1 MAVYEDDALYSS
13 GGSDFNNTLDEA
25 SSALDKVGKKAEEA
39 DRKLS
44 SLGET
49 FDSTG
54 ESAKEASEGFNESA
68 QGVGRFNKSL
78 QPNKL
83 SQYASYMQEL
93 NKILKEMAETNSSK
107 GNPLDGLS
115 VFNEDL
121 DSKKVSNVAKSIDKI
136 GNVNI
141 DKINKLNDSLQNLSS
156 NLDKL
161 NNLNNLNIKISGG
174 GGDSSNKSKVDNN
187 FQGELESMIL
197 NSLGGLG
204 KYNKILGGGIDSVL
218 GSISKSKDLK
228 NLSKEASKFAKSG
241 VAASKGMAGLA
252 GGVAGLASTA
262 AVAIPVITAVAAA
275 LGVAIKAGQEYHK
288 VNLEMA
294 RSLEMVNDA
303 QSESGRQAI
312 ETANKLVDVKNQW
325 TRIGEDLTSVF
336 EPLFNLA
343 VDFVSVIGNAI
354 ESVTDTLDK
363 TNDKNYTMF
372 DSKFKW
378 YTQGLEG
385 GSGEPESTSL
395 PVLGDIASSAKQ
407 SGFTN
412 QSAANLAIGT
422 YDTAMELAHKYGQE
436 ASKVAQDLADAWL
449 TGSDA
454 AKEYGIVVNDQVLAG
469 YMASQG
475 VDIVNVEITDAMKQ
489 YYRYQ
494 LMMEQAAQSNSDA
507 MSEQIK
513 DWTQLGAIID
523 KTKGKLFSF
532 DEVINMEGFDPT
544 IPEVG
549 TPDVD
554 MSQDTEEPDKPDDS
568 LGTAVSDGKTLMDL
582 LNNIGNTLNN
592 IYNNMN
598 GNVQEN
604 TTIINNN
611 TQVINNNTQA
621 QNSNAQANNS
631 NSQATNSNTQA
642 INNNNM
648 SLQGNVSLSA
658 SLSNIT
664 QQLNGFLQMAAQS
677 LGMNTSNTN
686 ALTQSEMALGT
697 QMNTSTGYLVNL
709 NTSMGQF
716 TMMATSATQA
726 GQIASQAQQLLG
738 SSFLGCS
745 VQTVNTTGTMGQF
758 STVANIVNSVTG
770 LTIQLMAAEQ
780 KALEGVSDASQDASN
795 DLNELDNSIVEVGN
809 DAMDSQQK
817 VLKFIR
823 TLSDAVDAIQNY
835 YDALNNTQSNRSF
848 GGGSKDSLLNK
859 IKAQGSIKSSVGE
872 KISSMASEV
881 KSSFSA
887 GGDLFFEA
895 GDIMNSMYDQGG
907 LTKENLAET
916 LYSGMMGGALNSG
929 EIMSNMF
936 KQGFEKYG
944 DIPFLGTPMAVGHG
958 LLGNVLYGGI
968 NIPGIIDIKG
978 IEDWS
983 DVGSNIDLW
992 AKLLRDKTGV
1002 DLTIATG
1009 AVSDLLDYGTNWV
1022 SETFQGEYANDN
1034 SRDEWVE
1041 SFNPWGPLF
1050 PVLNE
1055 VSQQMVHAGMS
1066 IDKWLEEEGHLYGIV
1081 DAAGGTVMTDAEGN
1095 PIPGY
1100 MLKNDENRDVMG
1112 LGGYGNKGLYPNNLY
1127 IPNIGEGRQFASGG
1141 IGTKE
1146 INNATLFEGNKAE
1159 AVIPLESRE
1168 GIDFLA
1174 KALEEAGAN
1183 SESQR
1188 PNITI
1193 NLTLQGIFD
1202 TDDPIKWNQLVT
1214 KLAESIDI
1222 QTQRHGSLGY
1232 GASY

>member
-44 SLGET
+44 SLGDT

-68 QGVGRFNKSL
+68 QGVSRFNKSL

-288 VNLEMA
+288 VNVEMA

-378 YTQGLEG
+378 YTQGLEE

-412 QSAANLAIGT
+412 QSASNLAIGT
-422 YDTAMELAHKYGQE
+422 YDTAMELAHKYGQD
-436 ASKVAQDLADAWL
+436 ASKIAQDLADAWL

-469 YMASQG
+469 YMASKG

-554 MSQDTEEPDKPDDS
+554 MSQDVEEPDKPDDS

-726 GQIASQAQQLLG
+726 GQIASQAQQILG

-745 VQTVNTTGTMGQF
+745 VQAVNTTGTMGQF
-758 STVANIVNSVTG
+758 STVANIVNTVTG
-770 LTIQLMAAEQ
+770 LTIQIMAAEQ
-780 KALEGVSDASQDASN
+780 KALDGVSDASQDASN

-809 DAMDSQQK
+809 DALDSQQK

-848 GGGSKDSLLNK
+848 GGGSKDSLLDK
-859 IKAQGSIKSSVGE
+859 IKATAQIKAEGSLGGKRGSSSQNNQ
-872 KISSMASEV
+872 SSQSNSITNVSGGSAADFILELGDAWY
-881 KSSFSA
+881 SS
-887 GGDLFFEA
+887 
-895 GDIMNSMYDQGG
+895 YQQGG
-907 LTKENLAET
+907 FKDKGILENLGTAAIT
-916 LYSGMMGGALNSG
+916 GIGGIFGGAVG
-929 EIMSNMF
+929 TGVKYSNMY
-936 KQGFEKYG
+936 KNLTEKYG
-944 DIPFLGTPMAVGHG
+944 KLGELMFIGAFGGYSALEQIGDIAGTGA
-958 LLGNVLYGGI
+958 LIGNVVGDLTGIDAIKGVGEGLGSLGGGI
-968 NIPGIIDIKG
+968 DSLLQGMYEGIAGDYAQGKG
-978 IEDWS
+978 GYDW
-983 DVGSNIDLW
+983 I
-992 AKLLRDKTGV
+992 
-1002 DLTIATG
+1002 LTYILG
-1009 AVSDLLDYGTNWV
+1009 
-1022 SETFQGEYANDN
+1022 GEKAREGLEK
-1034 SRDEWVE
+1034 SWE
-1041 SFNPWGPLF
+1041 G
-1050 PVLNE
+1050 
-1055 VSQQMVHAGMS
+1055 
-1066 IDKWLEEEGHLYGIV
+1066 LEEYLS
-1081 DAAGGTVMTDAEGN
+1081 GG
-1095 PIPGY
+1095 
-1100 MLKNDENRDVMG
+1100 K
-1112 LGGYGNKGLYPNNLY
+1112 K
-1127 IPNIGEGRQFASGG
+1127 FASGG
-1141 IGTKE
+1141 IGTRE

-1159 AVIPLESRE
+1159 AIIPLESRE

-1174 KALEEAGAN
+1174 KALGEAGAN

>member
-174 GGDSSNKSKVDNN
+174 GSDSSNKSKVDNN

-288 VNLEMA
+288 VNVEMA

-554 MSQDTEEPDKPDDS
+554 MSQDVEEPDKPDDS

-726 GQIASQAQQLLG
+726 GQIASQAQQILG

-745 VQTVNTTGTMGQF
+745 VQAVNTTGTMGQF
-758 STVANIVNSVTG
+758 STVANIVNTVTG
-770 LTIQLMAAEQ
+770 LTIQIMAAEQ
-780 KALEGVSDASQDASN
+780 KALDGVSDASQDASN

-809 DAMDSQQK
+809 DALDSQQK

-823 TLSDAVDAIQNY
+823 TLSDAVDAIQDY
-835 YDALNNTQSNRSF
+835 YDALNNTQSNGSFGGSDGRSF
-848 GGGSKDSLLNK
+848 GGDSGRSFSDQVKAIAQMKAEGSLGGKTSTSNKGSLSNK
-859 IKAQGSIKSSVGE
+859 VWNAASVFATDPTDIITETADVLYSMYQQPEAFKGKTTGE
-872 KISSMASEV
+872 KI
-881 KSSFSA
+881 
-887 GGDLFFEA
+887 
-895 GDIMNSMYDQGG
+895 
-907 LTKENLAET
+907 
-916 LYSGMMGGALNSG
+916 
-929 EIMSNMF
+929 
-936 KQGFEKYG
+936 
-944 DIPFLGTPMAVGHG
+944 
-958 LLGNVLYGGI
+958 GNVLLGTAAGLGMGI
-968 NIPGIIDIKG
+968 FGTGVKIENMFEGAIKDEGWLKG
-978 IEDWS
+978 IGKGLASTIAFGLTETAGDW
-983 DVGSNIDLW
+983 
-992 AKLLRDKTGV
+992 A
-1002 DLTIATG
+1002 ATG
-1009 AVSDLLDYGTNWV
+1009 ALGHNITGDLLAKV
-1022 SETFQGEYANDN
+1022 LGEDN
-1034 SRDEWVE
+1034 
-1041 SFNPWGPLF
+1041 PLVKYF
-1050 PVLNE
+1050 KGVGGFMGDLGGVFDDVTQKTYE
-1055 VSQQMVHAGMS
+1055 
-1066 IDKWLEEEGHLYGIV
+1066 
-1081 DAAGGTVMTDAEGN
+1081 DAAASALATRG
-1095 PIPGY
+1095 
-1100 MLKNDENRDVMG
+1100 
-1112 LGGYGNKGLYPNNLY
+1112 
-1127 IPNIGEGRQFASGG
+1127 FASGG
-1141 IGTKE
+1141 IGTRE

>member
-288 VNLEMA
+288 VNVEMA

-378 YTQGLEG
+378 YTQGLEE

-469 YMASQG
+469 YMASKG

-549 TPDVD
+549 APDVD
-554 MSQDTEEPDKPDDS
+554 MDQDIEKPDKPDDS
-568 LGTAVSDGKTLMDL
+568 LGNAVSDGKTLMDL

-686 ALTQSEMALGT
+686 DLTQSEIALGT

-726 GQIASQAQQLLG
+726 GQIASQAQQILG

-745 VQTVNTTGTMGQF
+745 VQAVNTTGTMGQF
-758 STVANIVNSVTG
+758 STVANIVNTVTG
-770 LTIQLMAAEQ
+770 LTIQIMAAEQ
-780 KALEGVSDASQDASN
+780 KALDGVSDASQDASN

-809 DAMDSQQK
+809 DALDSQQK

-823 TLSDAVDAIQNY
+823 TLSEAVDAIQDY
-835 YDALNNTQSNRSF
+835 YDALNNTQSNGSF
-848 GGGSKDSLLNK
+848 GGGSKDSLLDK
-859 IKAQGSIKSSVGE
+859 IKATAQIKAEGSLGGKTSTSNKGSLSNNSNTTVDVNDALDLIGEVGDLWYSAYKQGGFSDKNAEEIAQTGKITAGGGLVGGALGTGIKLSNIWKNTMEQEGE
-872 KISSMASEV
+872 SGYPKFLLKALGYGAAEGIGDLLSLIALPNAVWSDVWAKVPIIGKIPSTMFGIWEALPSLGGDIIDKVLDDFYKE
-881 KSSFSA
+881 SA
-887 GGDLFFEA
+887 GEYINDPDRDAYKQNL
-895 GDIMNSMYDQGG
+895 SG
-907 LTKENLAET
+907 LTKDILDMFEEQYGMTIETSEDLAKLAE
-916 LYSGMMGGALNSG
+916 
-929 EIMSNMF
+929 
-936 KQGFEKYG
+936 
-944 DIPFLGTPMAVGHG
+944 
-958 LLGNVLYGGI
+958 LYGQ
-968 NIPGIIDIKG
+968 
-978 IEDWS
+978 S
-983 DVGSNIDLW
+983 
-992 AKLLRDKTGV
+992 TG
-1002 DLTIATG
+1002 
-1009 AVSDLLDYGTNWV
+1009 
-1022 SETFQGEYANDN
+1022 
-1034 SRDEWVE
+1034 
-1041 SFNPWGPLF
+1041 
-1050 PVLNE
+1050 
-1055 VSQQMVHAGMS
+1055 
-1066 IDKWLEEEGHLYGIV
+1066 
-1081 DAAGGTVMTDAEGN
+1081 
-1095 PIPGY
+1095 
-1100 MLKNDENRDVMG
+1100 
-1112 LGGYGNKGLYPNNLY
+1112 
-1127 IPNIGEGRQFASGG
+1127 FASGG
-1141 IGTKE
+1141 IGTRE